1 MKMEM
6 TAVARHDQALLDKI
20 EEYLEKT
27 RQDREDLAKM
37 RESETNAKRELE
49 AAQKELTSLHEENN
63 GNCGFGIS
71 TACSTGCH
79 CTE

>member
-20 EEYLEKT
+20 EEVFGEDPP
-27 RQDREDLAKM
+27 RQRGPGKDA
-37 RESETNAKRELE
+37 ESETNAKRELE

-63 GNCGFGIS
+63 V
-71 TACSTGCH
+71 
-79 CTE
+79 